1 MSKKKFTEEDDALLD
16 ELGVEVEVKKV
27 AKHTKEEERVIAGF
41 EEIQRFVDEHEKAP
55 QHGEDKDIF
64 ERLYAVRLERLNDLA
79 QYHELLMPMDR
90 QGLLDPKKKG
100 GDDSSESVMDDDEL
114 LDALGVESEVTEIQ
128 ELKHVRPSKEIR
140 AAEEV
145 ASRKK
150 CEDFEKY
157 KELFDQVKEDLK
169 AGTRQLIQFDNK
181 TDVEIGNLFVLNG
194 QTTYIASAGDKFR
207 DINGKTD
214 RRLRIIFD
222 NGTESQMLQR
232 SFQKR
237 LWEDDTTRRIIDPS
251 SMGPLFTGE
260 VSEGDK
266 ESGTLYVLRSKSN
279 DPYISKHRDL
289 IHKIGFTNGKV
300 EKRIADAANQ
310 ATYLLAEVEVLAKY
324 QLFNVNANKLEGLFH
339 KIFTDAKLDIEIKDR
354 FGKPCKPREWFLVP
368 LNAINKAVECIKDG
382 TITEYH
388 YDTKT
393 AMLVKRD
400 ESSREN

>member
-41 EEIQRFVDEHEKAP
+41 EEIQRFFDEHEKAP

-64 ERLYAVRLERLNDLA
+64 ERLYAVRLERLNDLT

-100 GDDSSESVMDDDEL
+100 GDDSSESVMDDEL

-145 ASRKK
+145 ANRKK
-150 CEDFEKY
+150 CEDFEQF

-169 AGTRQLIQFDNK
+169 AGTREMVRCKDKANVK
-181 TDVEIGNLFVLNG
+181 IGDLFVLQG
-194 QTTYIASAGDKFR
+194 QTAYIANAGELFIDEEGR
-207 DINGKTD
+207 EDC
-214 RRLRIIFD
+214 RLRVIFN
-222 NGTESQMLQR
+222 NGTESEMLRR

-237 LWEDDTTRRIIDPS
+237 LWEDDTARRIIDPS

-310 ATYLLAEVEVLAKY
+310 ATYLLADVEVLAKY

-368 LNAINKAVECIKDG
+368 LSAINKAVECIKDG
-382 TITEYH
+382 TITEYY

-393 AMLVKRD
+393 AMLKNRD
-400 ESSREN
+400 ESSRED